1 MQDKLKHYVFFFLF
15 YVNFFFFL
23 HLFIYI
29 LKLLC
34 CVWRTLQWCFESP
47 LALRR
52 IHRVAIV

>member
-1 MQDKLKHYVFFFLF
+1 MQDKLKHYVFFLF
-15 YVNFFFFL
+15 YVNFLIFL

-34 CVWRTLQWCFESP
+34 CVWRMLQCCFESP

>member
-1 MQDKLKHYVFFFLF
+1 MQDKLKHYVFFLF
-15 YVNFFFFL
+15 YVNFLIFL

>member
-1 MQDKLKHYVFFFLF
+1 MCFFFLF